1 MPLIFSQIYSL
12 YILGE
17 SGSEGA
23 GEDVNEDPRL
33 KCSYKEL
40 KRNKRGVCPVLRDFA
55 HILDE

>member
-17 SGSEGA
+17 SGSE
-23 GEDVNEDPRL
+23 DMNEDPRL